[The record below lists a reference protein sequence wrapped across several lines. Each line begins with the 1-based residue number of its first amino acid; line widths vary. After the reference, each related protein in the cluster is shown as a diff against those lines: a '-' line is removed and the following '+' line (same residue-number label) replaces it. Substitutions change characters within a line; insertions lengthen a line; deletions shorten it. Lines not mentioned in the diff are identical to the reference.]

1 MYNWSAWARSRVI
14 KVQASLQSRATFDLT
29 AKCRRLHSPCG
40 TPTLYLGARGRSV
53 HAQHQGDSQH
63 AFVAD
68 EANFETGV
76 AVYRSDQRD
85 EALGG
90 KKDVANA
97 LARLAEHISNEQL
110 DLLAA
115 REQMFAISAG

>member
-1 MYNWSAWARSRVI
+1 M
-14 KVQASLQSRATFDLT
+14 
-29 AKCRRLHSPCG
+29 RRLHPV
-40 TPTLYLGARGRSV
+40 LGAQGRSV

-68 EANFETGV
+68 EANFEIGV
-76 AVYRSDQRD
+76 AVSRSDQRD

-90 KKDVANA
+90 EKDVANA
-97 LARLAEHISNEQL
+97 LAWLAEHISNEQL

-115 REQMFAISAG
+115 REQMLAISAG